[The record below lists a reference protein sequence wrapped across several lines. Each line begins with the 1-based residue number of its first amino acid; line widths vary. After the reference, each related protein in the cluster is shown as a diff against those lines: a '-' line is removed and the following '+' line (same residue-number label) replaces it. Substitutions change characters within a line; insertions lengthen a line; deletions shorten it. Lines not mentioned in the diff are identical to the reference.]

1 MPEKDGEMR
10 IHSIPSKIRKRATAD
25 RGLTRSTGLPFTRRG
40 GSAKKKHPAISLLMA
55 GACMTLTGC
64 AGAMNDTGGKYIH
77 DQWLAAVRTGSISEV
92 PNDLNAGATEAF
104 VFRMKA
110 VKDYEFGNYV
120 RNLRRATSWGEF
132 ASDSVKI
139 ILDSLVAV
147 TGGVQTKAA
156 LGAASAGVTGAT
168 SSIKKNVLFDQSITT
183 FITKMDTL
191 RLKKWNDILCKLG
204 RCPNIPALPSYT
216 VAEAFTDLEEYG
228 RCGTLDA
235 ALRDVD
241 AKASVEKKNAETA
254 NDKINKVDQLKKT
267 SGN

>member
-1 MPEKDGEMR
+1 MQTYLN
-10 IHSIPSKIRKRATAD
+10 RKEA
-25 RGLTRSTGLPFTRRG
+25 LTGGILPCLILIEVWV
-40 GSAKKKHPAISLLMA
+40 SARKHPAISLLLA
-55 GACMTLTGC
+55 GVCISLTSC
-64 AGAMNDTGGKYIH
+64 AGAMNDTGGKRIH
-77 DQWLAAVRTGSISEV
+77 EQWLEAVRQGQISKV
-92 PNDLNAGATEAF
+92 PNDLKAPATAAV

-110 VKDYEFGNYV
+110 VKDYEYGNYV
-120 RNLRRATSWGEF
+120 RALRRATSWGEF

-147 TGGVQTKAA
+147 TGGAATKSA

-168 SSIKKNVLFDQSITT
+168 TSIKKNVLFDQSITT

-191 RLKKWNDILCKLG
+191 RLDKWNDILCKLG
-204 RCPNIPALPSYT
+204 RCPKVPSPPYT

-241 AKASVEKKNAETA
+241 AKASAEKKTAEAT
-254 NDKINKVDQLKKT
+254 NDKINKVDKLNNT